1 MSTRQRKERRL
12 HRHLERDASQLEEP
26 RSGARKRSRR
36 RPRQALPVR
45 LKASQPSSKTAASM
59 QTVANPRHL
68 SIRAHDPEHGR
79 EAADEDRA
87 LVVVERT
94 ESGRSAPSSSL
105 RLVERV

>member
-1 MSTRQRKERRL
+1 
-12 HRHLERDASQLEEP
+12 
-26 RSGARKRSRR
+26 
-36 RPRQALPVR
+36 
-45 LKASQPSSKTAASM
+45 M

-79 EAADEDRA
+79 EAADE
-87 LVVVERT
+87 VERT